1 MLRNI
6 ENLCD
11 KMEVVMIKRVSSC
24 LLLGIMVFAMTFV
37 SAFAEDGPTVVSDF
51 AGLKKAV
58 TETGGEIK
66 LNGDIML
73 DETIKILEGKNVVL
87 DLNGYSILA
96 KQNDKGR
103 STYSIENKGN
113 LTIDDTSSEKK
124 GVIKSRGIDNYGS
137 LNFKGGT
144 SEATDGG
151 ASAGGAAVWNNK
163 GSVFNMTGGTLKV
176 SGSANEANNLAPVA
190 LVVEGKATVTGGKF
204 DTKYTNISVEN
215 EGTAEISNVK
225 LFTTEKNWVAITAR
239 GSKTAR
245 PRIVMHDVNI
255 DAVNGGC
262 IDSAGTVDVTN
273 CEFRQ
278 RNFVDHNSMLFAVS
292 NGGIVNVNGGDYIS
306 DSYGMYVFTTGGT
319 INFNGGNIEAG
330 KAVCKADESTTEH
343 PPKIIIKR
351 GTLDGKIEISPKAS
365 MSIKGGTF
373 KNADNVKDYIDKD
386 VALVEAED
394 GLVAKSNDDLLREIA
409 ELNKKLKEAK
419 AEIERLT
426 AAVVKAQEELKKAKD
441 EVETLKG
448 EVKKAQEELDRVN
461 KEVELLKKEVKKAN
475 EELEKA
481 KAEVENLTKEVEKA
495 KEDAA
500 AFEKELE
507 KVTGEFEKA
516 KEELQKS
523 NEEVK
528 VLNDKVEKTTKEFED
543 AKKEI
548 ETLKTEVTEAK
559 KELEKANRKAEE
571 AQLDADKANEAARA
585 AGEEADKANAAAEEA
600 QKKQKAAEAVA
611 DAAKV
616 AEEKAETA
624 KKEAEEKAVKA
635 EQDKKAAEAE
645 VEKANEAKKK
655 AEADLAASLE
665 QSAEEKKAAQ
675 AALEKAEQDKK
686 AAEAEV
692 ENANKAK
699 EKAEADAK
707 KAKEDL
713 VTAEAATKKA
723 EEEAAEAKLE
733 AQKEKAKAEKA
744 QEEKETAQREE
755 ERANKAA
762 EAASKAEEEARID
775 ANNAKEK
782 MEAAE
787 AKVVKVEK
795 EKEEAEVAAEEAKKK
810 QKAAEVAKEKA
821 ETAKKAAEDAE
832 KEAKLK
838 ADQAV
843 AELAEKKEII
853 KEAEDAKQKIDQ
865 ANEGEKRAKIN
876 LKSARIAKLKKQ
888 KGMMAIYNKYLKTNN
903 LLKKLAKSLC
913 VDRIKAKSK
922 KRRVTISWSKIQGA
936 EGYNVYYRKG
946 GSKKFKLIKSVRK
959 AKLIT
964 GKLKKGKYQFMIRP
978 YVKIDRKIIEGRNS
992 AVRKVKVK

>member
-559 KELEKANRKAEE
+559 KEIEKANRKAEE

-645 VEKANEAKKK
+645 V
-655 AEADLAASLE
+655 
-665 QSAEEKKAAQ
+665 
-675 AALEKAEQDKK
+675 
-686 AAEAEV
+686 
-692 ENANKAK
+692 
-699 EKAEADAK
+699 
-707 KAKEDL
+707 
-713 VTAEAATKKA
+713 
-723 EEEAAEAKLE
+723 
-733 AQKEKAKAEKA
+733 
-744 QEEKETAQREE
+744 
-755 ERANKAA
+755 
-762 EAASKAEEEARID
+762 
-775 ANNAKEK
+775 
-782 MEAAE
+782 
-787 AKVVKVEK
+787 
-795 EKEEAEVAAEEAKKK
+795 
-810 QKAAEVAKEKA
+810 EKA

>member
-262 IDSAGTVDVTN
+262 IDSASTVDVTN

-481 KAEVENLTKEVEKA
+481 K
-495 KEDAA
+495 
-500 AFEKELE
+500 
-507 KVTGEFEKA
+507 
-516 KEELQKS
+516 EELQKS

-559 KELEKANRKAEE
+559 KEIEKANRKAEE

-762 EAASKAEEEARID
+762 EAASKAAEEARID

>member
-1 MLRNI
+1 
-6 ENLCD
+6 
-11 KMEVVMIKRVSSC
+11 MIKRVSSC

-365 MSIKGGTF
+365 MSIKCGTF

-559 KELEKANRKAEE
+559 KEIEKANRKAEE

-655 AEADLAASLE
+655 AEAD
-665 QSAEEKKAAQ
+665 
-675 AALEKAEQDKK
+675 
-686 AAEAEV
+686 
-692 ENANKAK
+692 
-699 EKAEADAK
+699 AK

-762 EAASKAEEEARID
+762 EAASKAAEEARID

>member
-1 MLRNI
+1 
-6 ENLCD
+6 
-11 KMEVVMIKRVSSC
+11 
-24 LLLGIMVFAMTFV
+24 
-37 SAFAEDGPTVVSDF
+37 
-51 AGLKKAV
+51 
-58 TETGGEIK
+58 
-66 LNGDIML
+66 ML

-481 KAEVENLTKEVEKA
+481 K
-495 KEDAA
+495 
-500 AFEKELE
+500 
-507 KVTGEFEKA
+507 
-516 KEELQKS
+516 EELQKS

-559 KELEKANRKAEE
+559 KEIEKANRKAEE

-655 AEADLAASLE
+655 AEAELAASLE

-762 EAASKAEEEARID
+762 EAASKAAEEARID

>member
-137 LNFKGGT
+137 LNFKDGT

-559 KELEKANRKAEE
+559 KEIEKANRKAEE

-723 EEEAAEAKLE
+723 EEEAAEA
-733 AQKEKAKAEKA
+733 
-744 QEEKETAQREE
+744 
-755 ERANKAA
+755 
-762 EAASKAEEEARID
+762 ASKAAEEARID

>member
-1 MLRNI
+1 
-6 ENLCD
+6 
-11 KMEVVMIKRVSSC
+11 MIKRVSSC

-559 KELEKANRKAEE
+559 KEIEKANRKAEE

-645 VEKANEAKKK
+645 V
-655 AEADLAASLE
+655 
-665 QSAEEKKAAQ
+665 
-675 AALEKAEQDKK
+675 
-686 AAEAEV
+686 
-692 ENANKAK
+692 
-699 EKAEADAK
+699 
-707 KAKEDL
+707 
-713 VTAEAATKKA
+713 
-723 EEEAAEAKLE
+723 
-733 AQKEKAKAEKA
+733 
-744 QEEKETAQREE
+744 
-755 ERANKAA
+755 
-762 EAASKAEEEARID
+762 
-775 ANNAKEK
+775 
-782 MEAAE
+782 
-787 AKVVKVEK
+787 
-795 EKEEAEVAAEEAKKK
+795 
-810 QKAAEVAKEKA
+810 EKA

>member
-113 LTIDDTSSEKK
+113 LAIDDTSSEKK

-481 KAEVENLTKEVEKA
+481 K
-495 KEDAA
+495 
-500 AFEKELE
+500 
-507 KVTGEFEKA
+507 
-516 KEELQKS
+516 EELQKS

-559 KELEKANRKAEE
+559 KEIEKANRKAEE
-571 AQLDADKANEAARA
+571 AQFDADKANEAARA

-762 EAASKAEEEARID
+762 EAASKAAEEARID

>member
-1 MLRNI
+1 
-6 ENLCD
+6 
-11 KMEVVMIKRVSSC
+11 MIKRVSSC

-559 KELEKANRKAEE
+559 KEIEKANRKAEE

-585 AGEEADKANAAAEEA
+585 TGEEADKANAAAEEA

-624 KKEAEEKAVKA
+624 KKEAEEKAV
-635 EQDKKAAEAE
+635 
-645 VEKANEAKKK
+645 
-655 AEADLAASLE
+655 
-665 QSAEEKKAAQ
+665 
-675 AALEKAEQDKK
+675 KAEQDKK

-762 EAASKAEEEARID
+762 EAASKAAEEARID

>member
-1 MLRNI
+1 
-6 ENLCD
+6 
-11 KMEVVMIKRVSSC
+11 
-24 LLLGIMVFAMTFV
+24 
-37 SAFAEDGPTVVSDF
+37 
-51 AGLKKAV
+51 V

-481 KAEVENLTKEVEKA
+481 K
-495 KEDAA
+495 
-500 AFEKELE
+500 
-507 KVTGEFEKA
+507 
-516 KEELQKS
+516 EELQKS

-559 KELEKANRKAEE
+559 KEIEKANRKAEE

-655 AEADLAASLE
+655 AEAELAASLE

-762 EAASKAEEEARID
+762 EAASKAAEEARID